1 MLGVISKMKSMEKL
15 LSEFPNI
22 VEVYSDV
29 DFSFEK
35 DSAIFYCV
43 CKDSFTTDFVS
54 LLYCVRNIFDDK
66 SRVYFAHSSMDVML
80 EHRKLIWR
88 KGSWYL

>member
-1 MLGVISKMKSMEKL
+1 MFGVISKMKSMEKL

-35 DSAIFYCV
+35 DSAKFYCV
-43 CKDSFTTDFVS
+43 CVDSSTTDSTS
-54 LLYCVRNIFDDK
+54 LLYRVCAIFDNN
-66 SRVYFAHSSMDVML
+66 SFVYFAKSSMDVML